1 MIQYIYEIGK
11 SLVRHKKNEKPKKT
25 MLTGTRKEKRD
36 VMTNIEMVTSAAYYL
51 IPSKEIEL
59 TM

>member
-1 MIQYIYEIGK
+1 
-11 SLVRHKKNEKPKKT
+11 
-25 MLTGTRKEKRD
+25 MLTGTRKETRD

-51 IPSKEIEL
+51 TPSKEIEL

>member
-1 MIQYIYEIGK
+1 
-11 SLVRHKKNEKPKKT
+11 
-25 MLTGTRKEKRD
+25 MLTGTRKETRD

-59 TM
+59 TV